1 MSSPQLSQPLVGGG
15 LAPVPVQSKEEE
27 EAAEKKALCISIA
40 SLLLSVPA
48 LIGA

>member
-1 MSSPQLSQPLVGGG
+1 MSELSQPLTGGIQ
-15 LAPVPVQSKEEE
+15 AVPVDSAPLSAE
-27 EAAEKKALCISIA
+27 EAAQEKKALCVSIA